1 MNSNPKTT
9 DFNETGKTAETREKL
24 FYEPGYIPYEHSRKA
39 PNVPKP
45 IPKTYSPRPRAKL
58 TQPNSSSKASVKPS
72 PETAEV
78 DLNNPASIYKYLL
91 KNVYKQEEYCKDA
104 AMLLYNHL
112 RGITSRAFICG
123 PSGSGKTYVMECLKK
138 LWPRIVVVNAA
149 KLSKEGWSGGNK
161 VTDFLQ
167 RVDAENQDYIIVFD
181 EFDKCAKPQHSSGG
195 DNVSS
200 TIQSEFL
207 KLVEGEI
214 VRIKQ
219 DKTEQVFD
227 TSKMS
232 FVFCGSF
239 AEKAKEIAEKES
251 ERSFGFTSS
260 AAKHVEAFD
269 RKLNLDDLID
279 FGVIPELASRS
290 TMISN
295 VRPLTK
301 EDYEYLISDHPGSP
315 IKQLSETYGIE
326 LKVSKKKC
334 KEIAEEAFRSGLG
347 VRNATSQIRR
357 MIDEN
362 VFASFEQSGDLPE
375 VLEL

>member
-1 MNSNPKTT
+1 MNTNPKTSNFIET
-9 DFNETGKTAETREKL
+9 GETGKTDGKL
-24 FYEPGYIPYEHSRKA
+24 FYEPGYIPYGNEQNNSSTSNSSAR
-39 PNVPKP
+39 PNPA
-45 IPKTYSPRPRAKL
+45 RPRRRPA
-58 TQPNSSSKASVKPS
+58 QANPSAGSK
-72 PETAEV
+72 EAEEV
-78 DLNNPASIYKYLL
+78 NLGDPTSIYSYLL
-91 KNVYKQEEYCKDA
+91 KNVYKQDEYCKDA
-104 AMLLYNHL
+104 AMLLFNHI
-112 RGITSRAFICG
+112 RGITSRAFVCG

-138 LWPRIVVVNAA
+138 LWPRIVIVNAA

-167 RVDAENQDYIIVFD
+167 RVDAEHQDYIIVFD

-200 TIQSEFL
+200 SVQSEFL
-207 KLVEGEI
+207 KLVEGET

-219 DKTEQVFD
+219 DRTEQVFD

-239 AEKAKEIAEKES
+239 AEKAQDIAEKES
-251 ERSFGFTSS
+251 ESCFGFTASS
-260 AAKHVEAFD
+260 SKHAEAFD

-301 EDYEYLISDHPGSP
+301 ADYEYLISDHPGSP
-315 IKQLSETYGIE
+315 IRQLSEKYGID

-334 KEIAEEAFRSGLG
+334 REIAEEAFRSGLG
-347 VRNATSQIRR
+347 VRNAASQIRR
-357 MIDEN
+357 MIDEC
-362 VFASFEQSGDLPE
+362 VFASFEQGNDFPE
-375 VLEL
+375 VLKL